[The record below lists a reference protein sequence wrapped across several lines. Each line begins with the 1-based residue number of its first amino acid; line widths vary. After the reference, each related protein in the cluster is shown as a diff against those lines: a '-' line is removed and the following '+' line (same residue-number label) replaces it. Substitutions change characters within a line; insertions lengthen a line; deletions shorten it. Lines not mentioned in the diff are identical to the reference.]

1 MSVMVTVVTLVK
13 MQVQLAMSER
23 ARTPMTKKK
32 NSKMVVTRSGDGLGN
47 MKPPRRHMQQQMNL
61 RMLVTETAMNTKKR
75 EPLEFVLI
83 PPGQL
88 LVIERNTTSI
98 TGPFA
103 HGAGTVSEDAVLRDL
118 TGRGRR
124 KIRNSARIVCQPLA
138 WTIAFVVPK
147 TAVKMVRSFLRLRIL
162 FSHVRC

>member
-1 MSVMVTVVTLVK
+1 MTVVTLVK

-88 LVIERNTTSI
+88 PVIERNTTSI

-118 TGRGRR
+118 TRGGLK
-124 KIRNSARIVCQPLA
+124 KIRSSARIVYRPLA
-138 WTIAFVVPK
+138 WTTAFVVPK
-147 TAVKMVRSFLRLRIL
+147 TAVKVVHLFLRLRTP
-162 FSHVRC
+162 S